1 MNMKRTFLVITTL
14 LSIMGAT
21 LFSTRG
27 VVHAGLFDGA
37 VDSACDGIAGTSSG
51 GCGGQT
57 ASSEARVTGIVS
69 TVIKI
74 LSILVGVVSV
84 IMIIIGGFK
93 YVISSG
99 DANNTKSAKDTILYA
114 LIGLVIAVL
123 AQVIVAFVLNKVK

>member
-1 MNMKRTFLVITTL
+1 MITLVLLIQLTASFIFFSNSSSVSAAQDSTFAQVTSGPQADACKGLELTGGDCSTGGVEVNEVIT
-14 LSIMGAT
+14 S
-21 LFSTRG
+21 
-27 VVHAGLFDGA
+27 
-37 VDSACDGIAGTSSG
+37 
-51 GCGGQT
+51 
-57 ASSEARVTGIVS
+57 
-69 TVIKI
+69 VIKI